1 MRALVIGAN
10 GKIGRKVVEKLL
22 HRGHKPV
29 AMLREKE
36 QSVYFHEIGAETVF
50 ADLEEG
56 IDHAFKEIDAVVFT
70 AGSGSDTGKD
80 KTELVD
86 RMGAIKAI
94 DEAVKHNVH
103 RFIMV
108 SALGADYDPQSWPE
122 EMVHYYQAKAVADR
136 YLAQT
141 DLNYTILKP
150 GRLTDDFPTGKI
162 ELAEHVQQGAG
173 SVSRGDVAETI
184 VQLLAASGSIGKAYE
199 LLQGNKRI
207 EEAIAEL

>member
-1 MRALVIGAN
+1 MKVLVIGAN

-22 HRGHKPV
+22 HRGHTPV

-36 QSVYFHEIGAETVF
+36 QSVHFHELGAETVF
-50 ADLEEG
+50 ADLEED
-56 IDHAFKEIDAVVFT
+56 IDHAFKDVDAVVFT
-70 AGSGSDTGKD
+70 AGSGSHTGKD

-94 DEAVKHNVH
+94 DEAVKHNVQ

-108 SALGADYDPQSWPE
+108 SALGADYNPQNWPE
-122 EMVHYYQAKAVADR
+122 ELVHYYQAKSVADR

-162 ELAEHVQQGAG
+162 ELAEKSRQETG

-184 VQLLAASGSIGKAYE
+184 VQLLGAPGAIGKAYE
-199 LLQGNKRI
+199 LLKGNKRI
-207 EEAIAEL
+207 EDSITEL